1 MRQRLSVSRPLVI
14 FTEQLDRDAEVWL
27 RERCN
32 VEACPVGDAAGLR
45 ERLRDAQ
52 GLIVRTYTRVD
63 AALLDAAPRLTVVGR
78 AGVGLDN
85 IDVAECRRRG
95 IEVVH
100 TPDANGD
107 AVAEYVF
114 AMLLPEVRPMWYFD
128 AAMEAEAWHVVRKR
142 IVAPKQLRE
151 MTLGILGLGKIGQRV
166 ARIARGFEMPVI
178 YHDLV
183 EIPEAQRHGAAA
195 ASREELFA
203 RADVLTIHVDHRA
216 SNRHLINATALA
228 LMKPEM
234 ILINTSRGMVLDHA
248 ALAEFLQRGNR
259 KALLDVHDPEPIEA
273 GNPLLGMVNAKL
285 APHLAAATKLAHA
298 NMSWV
303 VRDVWRVLNGEK
315 AEFAAKK
322 VGE

>member
-1 MRQRLSVSRPLVI
+1 L
-14 FTEQLDRDAEVWL
+14 TEQLDRNAESWL
-27 RERCN
+27 RERCD
-32 VEACPVGDAAGLR
+32 VERCPVEDGARLR
-45 ERLRDAQ
+45 ERSKDAQ

-114 AMLLPEVRPMWYFD
+114 ATLLAEARPMQYLD
-128 AAMEAEAWHVVRKR
+128 AAIGAEAWHALRKR
-142 IVAPKQLRE
+142 VVMPRQLRE

-166 ARIARGFEMPVI
+166 ARIARGFEMPAI

-183 EIPEAQRHGAAA
+183 EIPDARRHGAVPV
-195 ASREELFA
+195 SRDELLA

-216 SNRHLINATALA
+216 SNRHLINTTALA

-234 ILINTSRGMVLDHA
+234 ILINTSRGMVVDHV
-248 ALAEFLQRGNR
+248 ALAGFLRRNADAR
-259 KALLDVHDPEPIEA
+259 AMLDVHEPEPIDPA
-273 GNPLLGMVNAKL
+273 NPLLGMANAKL
-285 APHLAAATKLAHA
+285 APHLAAATRLAHS

-303 VRDVWRVLNGEK
+303 VRDVWRVLCGEK
-315 AEFAAKK
+315 AEFAAGDPG
-322 VGE
+322 V

>member
-1 MRQRLSVSRPLVI
+1 MSRPLVI
-14 FTEQLDRDAEVWL
+14 FTEQLDRSAEAWL
-27 RERCN
+27 RERCD
-32 VEACPVGDAAGLR
+32 VEACPVADEAWLR
-45 ERLRDAQ
+45 ERLRGAQ

-63 AALLDAAPRLTVVGR
+63 RALLDAAPRLKVVGR

-85 IDVAECRRRG
+85 IDVAECRRRDV
-95 IEVVH
+95 EVVH

-114 AMLLPEVRPMWYFD
+114 AMLLAEVRPMQYLD
-128 AAMEAEAWHVVRKR
+128 GAVEAEAWHALRKR
-142 IVAPKQLRE
+142 VVMPRQLRE

-183 EIPEAQRHGAAA
+183 EIAEARRHGAMAMT
-195 ASREELFA
+195 REELLA

-216 SNRHLINATALA
+216 SNRHLINAAALA

-234 ILINTSRGMVLDHA
+234 ILINTSRGMVVDHA
-248 ALAEFLQRGNR
+248 ALAEFLRRGNR
-259 KALLDVHDPEPIEA
+259 RALLDVHDPEPIETE
-273 GNPLLGMVNAKL
+273 NPLLGMANAKL

-315 AEFAAKK
+315 AEFAARE
-322 VGE
+322 VGA